1 MSRTISYTYK
11 NNPKTLSFS
20 YREYRSI
27 HEAVAAHEGI
37 DLSEYLK
44 MEQSVEAVSDQKTVR
59 EYRDS
64 YFKKLGFGRI
74 FLLPKENK
82 GIGQK

>member
-1 MSRTISYTYK
+1 MARTISYTYK
-11 NNPKTLSFS
+11 NEQKTLSFS
-20 YREYRSI
+20 YREFRSI

-37 DLSEYLK
+37 DLTQYLK
-44 MEQSVEAVSDQKTVR
+44 DEQAVEAVSDTKTVR
-59 EYRDS
+59 DYRDS

-82 GIGQK
+82 GIGKK